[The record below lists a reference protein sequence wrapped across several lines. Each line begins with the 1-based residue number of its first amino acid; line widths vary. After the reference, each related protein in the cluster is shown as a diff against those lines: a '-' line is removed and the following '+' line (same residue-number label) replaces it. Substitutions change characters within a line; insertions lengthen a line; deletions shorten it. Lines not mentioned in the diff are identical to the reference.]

1 MEESSEIDFDS
12 ASENIVS
19 DAIEDPIALDNSF
32 TSSFT
37 ENNENSSHSSIDFDL
52 PKNISSVIKV
62 IGVGGGGSNAVNY
75 MIKEGIKGV
84 DFIICNTDAQALE
97 KGQAPTKLQLG
108 MSITEGL
115 GAGENPSVG
124 EKAALESEHEIH
136 SILQNNTKMV
146 FITAGMGGGTG
157 TGAAP
162 VIAEI
167 AKELGALTVAVV
179 TKPFNFEGQKRKAAA
194 EQGIAELVEE
204 VDSLITIPNQKL
216 MDILGRKTSMEE
228 AFAKADDILKGAV
241 QGISDII
248 MKPGYINVDFADV
261 KTVMSEKGIAMM
273 GTGQSSADERGIDA
287 ASQAVSSELLE
298 DIELKDA
305 RGILV
310 NITAKSPTMAD
321 FDEVDSVI
329 RDFTADDAT
338 IIYGTVMEDSMDEEE
353 LLVTVVATGVNQKT
367 ATLAV
372 DNSKR
377 ATVKLNPV
385 GLETHKI
392 DQSVESGGTSS
403 AEDIDFLDVPT
414 FMRKQVD

>member
-1 MEESSEIDFDS
+1 MNWEIIEEN
-12 ASENIVS
+12 AGL
-19 DAIEDPIALDNSF
+19 A
-32 TSSFT
+32 
-37 ENNENSSHSSIDFDL
+37 
-52 PKNISSVIKV
+52 KIKV
-62 IGVGGGGSNAVNY
+62 IGVGGAGGNAVIH
-75 MIKEGIKGV
+75 MINHEIQGA
-84 DFIICNTDAQALE
+84 DFICANTDSQALDRA
-97 KGQAPTKLQLG
+97 KGSTILKLG
-108 MSITEGL
+108 DNVTRGL
-115 GAGENPSVG
+115 GAGADPKVG
-124 EKAALESEHEIH
+124 RAAAERDRAAIEELLDGSDMI
-136 SILQNNTKMV
+136 

-216 MDILGRKTSMEE
+216 MDILGKKTSMEE

-310 NITAKSPTMAD
+310 NITAKKPRMED

-329 RDFTADDAT
+329 REFTADDAT
-338 IIYGTVMEDSMDEEE
+338 IIFGTVVEDSMDEEE

-372 DNSKR
+372 DNTRR

-385 GLETHKI
+385 GLDEPEAKK
-392 DQSVESGGTSS
+392 SVESGGTSS

>member
-1 MEESSEIDFDS
+1 MNWEIIEEN
-12 ASENIVS
+12 AGL
-19 DAIEDPIALDNSF
+19 A
-32 TSSFT
+32 
-37 ENNENSSHSSIDFDL
+37 
-52 PKNISSVIKV
+52 KIKV
-62 IGVGGGGSNAVNY
+62 IGVGGAGGNAVVH
-75 MIKEGIKGV
+75 MINHEIQGA
-84 DFIICNTDAQALE
+84 DFICANTDSQALDRA
-97 KGQAPTKLQLG
+97 KGSTVLKLG
-108 MSITEGL
+108 DNVTRGL
-115 GAGENPSVG
+115 GAGADPQVG
-124 EKAALESEHEIH
+124 RAAAERDRAAIEELLAGADMI
-136 SILQNNTKMV
+136 

-179 TKPFNFEGQKRKAAA
+179 TKPFNFEGHKRKAAA

-248 MKPGYINVDFADV
+248 MKPGYINVVFADV

-377 ATVKLNPV
+377 ATVQLNPV
-385 GLETHKI
+385 GLDAPKI
-392 DQSVESGGTSS
+392 DQTVESGGTSS

>member
-1 MEESSEIDFDS
+1 MNWEIIEEN
-12 ASENIVS
+12 AGL
-19 DAIEDPIALDNSF
+19 A
-32 TSSFT
+32 
-37 ENNENSSHSSIDFDL
+37 
-52 PKNISSVIKV
+52 KIKV
-62 IGVGGGGSNAVNY
+62 IGVGGAGGNAVIH
-75 MIKEGIKGV
+75 MINHEIQGA
-84 DFIICNTDAQALE
+84 DFICANTDSQALDRAN
-97 KGQAPTKLQLG
+97 GSTILKLG
-108 MSITEGL
+108 DNVTRGL
-115 GAGENPSVG
+115 GAGADPKVG
-124 EKAALESEHEIH
+124 RAAAERDRAAIEELLAGADMI
-136 SILQNNTKMV
+136 

-179 TKPFNFEGQKRKAAA
+179 TKPFNFEGHKRKAAA

-353 LLVTVVATGVNQKT
+353 LLVTVVATGVNQQT

-372 DNSKR
+372 DNSRR
-377 ATVKLNPV
+377 ATVQLNPV
-385 GLETHKI
+385 GLDVSKI
-392 DQSVESGGTSS
+392 DQTIESGGTSS

>member
-1 MEESSEIDFDS
+1 MNWEIIEEN
-12 ASENIVS
+12 AGL
-19 DAIEDPIALDNSF
+19 A
-32 TSSFT
+32 
-37 ENNENSSHSSIDFDL
+37 
-52 PKNISSVIKV
+52 KIKV
-62 IGVGGGGSNAVNY
+62 IGVGGAGGNAVIH
-75 MIKEGIKGV
+75 MINHEIQGAE
-84 DFIICNTDAQALE
+84 FICANTDSQALDRA
-97 KGQAPTKLQLG
+97 KGSTILKLG
-108 MSITEGL
+108 DNVTRGL
-115 GAGENPSVG
+115 GAGADPQVG
-124 EKAALESEHEIH
+124 KAAAERDRAAIEELLSGADMI
-136 SILQNNTKMV
+136 

-162 VIAEI
+162 VIAQV

-179 TKPFNFEGQKRKAAA
+179 TKPFNFEGHKRKAAA

-329 RDFTADDAT
+329 RDFTAKDAT

-353 LLVTVVATGVNQKT
+353 LLVTVVATGVNQKS

-372 DNSKR
+372 DNSRR
-377 ATVKLNPV
+377 ATVQLNPV
-385 GLETHKI
+385 GLDTPKT
-392 DQSVESGGTSS
+392 DQSVKSGGTSS

>member
-1 MEESSEIDFDS
+1 MNWEIIEEN
-12 ASENIVS
+12 AGL
-19 DAIEDPIALDNSF
+19 A
-32 TSSFT
+32 
-37 ENNENSSHSSIDFDL
+37 
-52 PKNISSVIKV
+52 KIKV
-62 IGVGGGGSNAVNY
+62 IGVGGAGGNAVIH
-75 MIKEGIKGV
+75 MINHEIQGA
-84 DFIICNTDAQALE
+84 DFICANTDSQALDRA
-97 KGQAPTKLQLG
+97 KGSTILKLG
-108 MSITEGL
+108 DNVTRGL
-115 GAGENPSVG
+115 GAGADPRVG
-124 EKAALESEHEIH
+124 RAAAERDRAAIEELLVGADMI
-136 SILQNNTKMV
+136 

-162 VIAEI
+162 IIAEI

-179 TKPFNFEGQKRKAAA
+179 TKPFNFEGHKRKAAA
-194 EQGIAELVEE
+194 EKGIAELVEE

-338 IIYGTVMEDSMDEEE
+338 IIYGTVMEDSMNEEE
-353 LLVTVVATGVNQKT
+353 LLVTVVATGVNQKA

-377 ATVKLNPV
+377 ATVQLNPV
-385 GLETHKI
+385 GLDAPKI
-392 DQSVESGGTSS
+392 DQTVESGGTSS

>member
-1 MEESSEIDFDS
+1 MNWEIIEEN
-12 ASENIVS
+12 AGL
-19 DAIEDPIALDNSF
+19 A
-32 TSSFT
+32 
-37 ENNENSSHSSIDFDL
+37 
-52 PKNISSVIKV
+52 KIKV
-62 IGVGGGGSNAVNY
+62 IGVGGAGGNAVIH
-75 MIKEGIKGV
+75 MINHEIQGAE
-84 DFIICNTDAQALE
+84 FICANTDSQALDRA
-97 KGQAPTKLQLG
+97 KGSTILKLG
-108 MSITEGL
+108 DNVTRGL
-115 GAGENPSVG
+115 GAGADPQVG
-124 EKAALESEHEIH
+124 RAAAERDRAAIEELLAGADMI
-136 SILQNNTKMV
+136 

-162 VIAEI
+162 VIAQI

-179 TKPFNFEGQKRKAAA
+179 TKPFNFEGHKRKAAA

-372 DNSKR
+372 DNSRK
-377 ATVKLNPV
+377 ATVQLNPV
-385 GLETHKI
+385 GLDTAKI
-392 DQSVESGGTSS
+392 NHTIKSGGTSS

>member
-1 MEESSEIDFDS
+1 MNWEIIEEN
-12 ASENIVS
+12 AGL
-19 DAIEDPIALDNSF
+19 A
-32 TSSFT
+32 
-37 ENNENSSHSSIDFDL
+37 
-52 PKNISSVIKV
+52 KIKV
-62 IGVGGGGSNAVNY
+62 IGVGGAGGNAVIH
-75 MIKEGIKGV
+75 MINHEIQGAE
-84 DFIICNTDAQALE
+84 FICANTDSQALDRA
-97 KGQAPTKLQLG
+97 KGSTILKLG
-108 MSITEGL
+108 DNVTRGL
-115 GAGENPSVG
+115 GAGADPQVG
-124 EKAALESEHEIH
+124 KAAAERDRAAIEELLSGADMI
-136 SILQNNTKMV
+136 

-179 TKPFNFEGQKRKAAA
+179 TKPFNFEGHKRKAAA

-273 GTGQSSADERGIDA
+273 GTGQSSTDERGIDA
-287 ASQAVSSELLE
+287 ANQAVSSELLE

-372 DNSKR
+372 DNSRR
-377 ATVKLNPV
+377 ATVQLNPV
-385 GLETHKI
+385 GLDTPSI
-392 DQSVESGGTSS
+392 DQSVKSGGTSS

>member
-1 MEESSEIDFDS
+1 MNWEIIEENVGL
-12 ASENIVS
+12 A
-19 DAIEDPIALDNSF
+19 
-32 TSSFT
+32 
-37 ENNENSSHSSIDFDL
+37 
-52 PKNISSVIKV
+52 KIKV
-62 IGVGGGGSNAVNY
+62 IGVGGAGGNAVIH
-75 MIKEGIKGV
+75 MINNDIQGA
-84 DFIICNTDAQALE
+84 DFICANTDSQALDRAT
-97 KGQAPTKLQLG
+97 GSTILKLG
-108 MSITEGL
+108 DNVTRGL
-115 GAGENPSVG
+115 GAGADPQVG
-124 EKAALESEHEIH
+124 KAAAERDRAVIEELLSGADMI
-136 SILQNNTKMV
+136 

-179 TKPFNFEGQKRKAAA
+179 TKPFNFEGHKRKAAA

-216 MDILGRKTSMEE
+216 MDILGKKTSMED

-273 GTGQSSADERGIDA
+273 GTGQSSTDERGIDA

-329 RDFTADDAT
+329 REFTADDAT
-338 IIYGTVMEDSMDEEE
+338 IIYGTVMEDSMDEDE
-353 LLVTVVATGVNQKT
+353 LLVTVVATGVNQQT

-372 DNSKR
+372 DNSRR
-377 ATVKLNPV
+377 ATVQLNPV
-385 GLETHKI
+385 GLDTPSANQTI
-392 DQSVESGGTSS
+392 ESGGTSS

>member
-1 MEESSEIDFDS
+1 MNWEIIEEN
-12 ASENIVS
+12 AGL
-19 DAIEDPIALDNSF
+19 A
-32 TSSFT
+32 
-37 ENNENSSHSSIDFDL
+37 
-52 PKNISSVIKV
+52 KIKV
-62 IGVGGGGSNAVNY
+62 IGVGGAGGNAVIH
-75 MIKEGIKGV
+75 MINHEIQGAE
-84 DFIICNTDAQALE
+84 FICANTDSQALDRA
-97 KGQAPTKLQLG
+97 KGSTILKLG
-108 MSITEGL
+108 DNVTRGL
-115 GAGENPSVG
+115 GAGADPQVG
-124 EKAALESEHEIH
+124 KAAAERDRAAIEELLSGADMI
-136 SILQNNTKMV
+136 

-179 TKPFNFEGQKRKAAA
+179 TKPFNFEGHKRKAAA

-287 ASQAVSSELLE
+287 ANQAVSSELLE

-372 DNSKR
+372 DNSRR
-377 ATVKLNPV
+377 ATVQLNPV
-385 GLETHKI
+385 GLDTSPI
-392 DQSVESGGTSS
+392 DQSVKSGGTSS

>member
-1 MEESSEIDFDS
+1 MNWEIIEEN
-12 ASENIVS
+12 AGL
-19 DAIEDPIALDNSF
+19 A
-32 TSSFT
+32 
-37 ENNENSSHSSIDFDL
+37 
-52 PKNISSVIKV
+52 KIKV
-62 IGVGGGGSNAVNY
+62 IGVGGAGGNAVIH
-75 MIKEGIKGV
+75 MINHEIQGAE
-84 DFIICNTDAQALE
+84 FICANTDSQALDRA
-97 KGQAPTKLQLG
+97 KGSTILKLG
-108 MSITEGL
+108 DNVTRGL
-115 GAGENPSVG
+115 GAGADPQVG
-124 EKAALESEHEIH
+124 KAAAERDRAAIEELLSGADMI
-136 SILQNNTKMV
+136 

-179 TKPFNFEGQKRKAAA
+179 TKPFNFEGHKRKAAA

-287 ASQAVSSELLE
+287 ANQAVSSELLE

-329 RDFTADDAT
+329 REFTADDAT

-372 DNSKR
+372 DNSRR
-377 ATVKLNPV
+377 ATVQLNPV
-385 GLETHKI
+385 GLDTPPI
-392 DQSVESGGTSS
+392 DQSVKSGGTSS
-403 AEDIDFLDVPT
+403 EEDIDFLDVPT

>member
-1 MEESSEIDFDS
+1 MNWEIIEEN
-12 ASENIVS
+12 AGL
-19 DAIEDPIALDNSF
+19 A
-32 TSSFT
+32 
-37 ENNENSSHSSIDFDL
+37 
-52 PKNISSVIKV
+52 KIKV
-62 IGVGGGGSNAVNY
+62 IGVGGAGGNAVIH
-75 MIKEGIKGV
+75 MINHEIQGAE
-84 DFIICNTDAQALE
+84 FICANTDSQALDRA
-97 KGQAPTKLQLG
+97 KGSTILKLG
-108 MSITEGL
+108 DNVTRGL
-115 GAGENPSVG
+115 GAGADPQVG
-124 EKAALESEHEIH
+124 KAAAERDRAAIEELLSGADMI
-136 SILQNNTKMV
+136 

-179 TKPFNFEGQKRKAAA
+179 TKPFNFEGHKRKAAA

-287 ASQAVSSELLE
+287 ANQAVSSELLE

-353 LLVTVVATGVNQKT
+353 LLVTVVATGVNQQT

-372 DNSKR
+372 DNSRR
-377 ATVKLNPV
+377 ATVQLNPV
-385 GLETHKI
+385 GLDAPKI
-392 DQSVESGGTSS
+392 DQTAESGGTSS

>member
-1 MEESSEIDFDS
+1 MNWEIIEEN
-12 ASENIVS
+12 AGL
-19 DAIEDPIALDNSF
+19 A
-32 TSSFT
+32 
-37 ENNENSSHSSIDFDL
+37 
-52 PKNISSVIKV
+52 KIKV
-62 IGVGGGGSNAVNY
+62 IGVGGAGGNAVIH
-75 MIKEGIKGV
+75 MINHDIQGA
-84 DFIICNTDAQALE
+84 DFICANTDSQALDRA
-97 KGQAPTKLQLG
+97 KGSTILKLG
-108 MSITEGL
+108 DNVTRGL
-115 GAGENPSVG
+115 GAGADPQVG
-124 EKAALESEHEIH
+124 RAAAERDRAAIEELLAGADMI
-136 SILQNNTKMV
+136 

-179 TKPFNFEGQKRKAAA
+179 TKPFNFEGHKRKAAA

-372 DNSKR
+372 DNSRR
-377 ATVKLNPV
+377 ATVQLNPV
-385 GLETHKI
+385 GLDTPSI
-392 DQSVESGGTSS
+392 DQSAKSGGTSS

>member
-1 MEESSEIDFDS
+1 MNWEIIEEN
-12 ASENIVS
+12 AGL
-19 DAIEDPIALDNSF
+19 A
-32 TSSFT
+32 
-37 ENNENSSHSSIDFDL
+37 
-52 PKNISSVIKV
+52 KIKV
-62 IGVGGGGSNAVNY
+62 IGVGGAGGNAVIH
-75 MIKEGIKGV
+75 MINHQIQGA
-84 DFIICNTDAQALE
+84 DFICANTDSQALDRAS
-97 KGQAPTKLQLG
+97 GSTILKLG
-108 MSITEGL
+108 DNVTRGL
-115 GAGENPSVG
+115 GAGADPQVG
-124 EKAALESEHEIH
+124 RAAAERDRAAIEELLAGADMI
-136 SILQNNTKMV
+136 

-179 TKPFNFEGQKRKAAA
+179 TKPFNFEGHKRKAAA

-273 GTGQSSADERGIDA
+273 GTGQSTAEERGIDA

-338 IIYGTVMEDSMDEEE
+338 IIYGTVMEDSMDENE

-372 DNSKR
+372 DNTRR
-377 ATVKLNPV
+377 ATVQLNPV
-385 GLETHKI
+385 GLDAPKLDKSI
-392 DQSVESGGTSS
+392 ESGGTSS

>member
-1 MEESSEIDFDS
+1 MNWEI
-12 ASENIVS
+12 
-19 DAIEDPIALDNSF
+19 IEDNAGLA
-32 TSSFT
+32 
-37 ENNENSSHSSIDFDL
+37 
-52 PKNISSVIKV
+52 KIKV
-62 IGVGGGGSNAVNY
+62 IGVGGAGGNAVIH
-75 MIKEGIKGV
+75 MINHEIQGAE
-84 DFIICNTDAQALE
+84 FICANTDSQALDRA
-97 KGQAPTKLQLG
+97 KGSMILKLG
-108 MSITEGL
+108 DNVTRGL
-115 GAGENPSVG
+115 GAGADPQVG
-124 EKAALESEHEIH
+124 KAAAERDRAAIEELLSGADMI
-136 SILQNNTKMV
+136 

-179 TKPFNFEGQKRKAAA
+179 TKPFNFEGQKRKVAA

-338 IIYGTVMEDSMDEEE
+338 IIYGTVMEDSMDEDE
-353 LLVTVVATGVNQKT
+353 LLVTVVATGVNQKS
-367 ATLAV
+367 ATIAV
-372 DNSKR
+372 DNSRR
-377 ATVKLNPV
+377 ATVQLNPV
-385 GLETHKI
+385 GLDAPKI
-392 DQSVESGGTSS
+392 SQSVESGGTSS

>member
-1 MEESSEIDFDS
+1 MNWEIIEEN
-12 ASENIVS
+12 AGL
-19 DAIEDPIALDNSF
+19 A
-32 TSSFT
+32 
-37 ENNENSSHSSIDFDL
+37 
-52 PKNISSVIKV
+52 KIKV
-62 IGVGGGGSNAVNY
+62 IGVGGAGGNAVIH
-75 MIKEGIKGV
+75 MINNDIQGAE
-84 DFIICNTDAQALE
+84 FICANTDSQALDRA
-97 KGQAPTKLQLG
+97 KGSTILKLG
-108 MSITEGL
+108 DNVTRGL
-115 GAGENPSVG
+115 GAGADPKVG
-124 EKAALESEHEIH
+124 KAAAERDRAAIEELLSGADMI
-136 SILQNNTKMV
+136 

-179 TKPFNFEGQKRKAAA
+179 TKPFNFEGHKRKAAA

-216 MDILGRKTSMEE
+216 MDILGKKTSMED

-329 RDFTADDAT
+329 KEFTADDAT
-338 IIYGTVMEDSMDEEE
+338 IIYGTVVEDSMDDNE
-353 LLVTVVATGVNQKT
+353 LLVTVVATGVNQQT

-372 DNSKR
+372 DNSRK
-377 ATVKLNPV
+377 ATVQLNPV
-385 GLETHKI
+385 GLDSPTKN
-392 DQSVESGGTSS
+392 QSIESGGTSS

>member
-1 MEESSEIDFDS
+1 MNWEIIEEN
-12 ASENIVS
+12 AGL
-19 DAIEDPIALDNSF
+19 A
-32 TSSFT
+32 
-37 ENNENSSHSSIDFDL
+37 
-52 PKNISSVIKV
+52 KIKV
-62 IGVGGGGSNAVNY
+62 IGVGGAGGNAVIH
-75 MIKEGIKGV
+75 MINHEIQGAE
-84 DFIICNTDAQALE
+84 FICANTDSQALDRA
-97 KGQAPTKLQLG
+97 KGSMILKLG
-108 MSITEGL
+108 DNVTRGL
-115 GAGENPSVG
+115 GAGADPQVG
-124 EKAALESEHEIH
+124 KAAAERDRAAIEELLSGADMI
-136 SILQNNTKMV
+136 

-179 TKPFNFEGQKRKAAA
+179 TKPFNFEGQKRKVAA

-338 IIYGTVMEDSMDEEE
+338 IIYGTVMEDSMDEDE
-353 LLVTVVATGVNQKT
+353 LLVTVVATGVNQKS
-367 ATLAV
+367 ATIAV
-372 DNSKR
+372 DNSRR
-377 ATVKLNPV
+377 ATVQLNPV
-385 GLETHKI
+385 GLDAPKI
-392 DQSVESGGTSS
+392 SQSVESGGTSS

>member
-1 MEESSEIDFDS
+1 MNWEIIEEN
-12 ASENIVS
+12 AGL
-19 DAIEDPIALDNSF
+19 A
-32 TSSFT
+32 
-37 ENNENSSHSSIDFDL
+37 
-52 PKNISSVIKV
+52 KIKV
-62 IGVGGGGSNAVNY
+62 IGVGGAGGNAVIH
-75 MIKEGIKGV
+75 MINHEIQGAE
-84 DFIICNTDAQALE
+84 FICANTDSQALDRA
-97 KGQAPTKLQLG
+97 KGSTILKLG
-108 MSITEGL
+108 DNVTRGL
-115 GAGENPSVG
+115 GAGADPQVG
-124 EKAALESEHEIH
+124 KAAAERDRAAIEELLSGAD
-136 SILQNNTKMV
+136 MV

-179 TKPFNFEGQKRKAAA
+179 TKPFNFEGHKRKAAA

-287 ASQAVSSELLE
+287 ANQAVSSELLE

-372 DNSKR
+372 DNSRR
-377 ATVKLNPV
+377 ATVQLNPV
-385 GLETHKI
+385 GLDTPQT
-392 DQSVESGGTSS
+392 DQSVKSGGTSS

>member
-1 MEESSEIDFDS
+1 MNWEIIEEN
-12 ASENIVS
+12 AGL
-19 DAIEDPIALDNSF
+19 A
-32 TSSFT
+32 
-37 ENNENSSHSSIDFDL
+37 
-52 PKNISSVIKV
+52 KIKV
-62 IGVGGGGSNAVNY
+62 IGVGGAGGNAVIH
-75 MIKEGIKGV
+75 MINNDIQGA
-84 DFIICNTDAQALE
+84 DFICANTDSQALDRAT
-97 KGQAPTKLQLG
+97 GSTILKLG
-108 MSITEGL
+108 DNVTRGL
-115 GAGENPSVG
+115 GAGADPKVG
-124 EKAALESEHEIH
+124 KAAAERDRAAIEELLTGADMI
-136 SILQNNTKMV
+136 

-179 TKPFNFEGQKRKAAA
+179 TKPFNFEGHKRKAAA

-216 MDILGRKTSMEE
+216 MDILGKKTSMED

-273 GTGQSSADERGIDA
+273 GTGQSSTDERGIDA

-329 RDFTADDAT
+329 REFTADDAT
-338 IIYGTVMEDSMDEEE
+338 IIYGTVMEDSMDEDE
-353 LLVTVVATGVNQKT
+353 LLVTVVATGVNQQT

-372 DNSKR
+372 DNSRR
-377 ATVKLNPV
+377 ATVQLNPV
-385 GLETHKI
+385 GLDTPSANQTI
-392 DQSVESGGTSS
+392 ESGGTSS

>member
-1 MEESSEIDFDS
+1 MNWEIIEEN
-12 ASENIVS
+12 AGL
-19 DAIEDPIALDNSF
+19 A
-32 TSSFT
+32 
-37 ENNENSSHSSIDFDL
+37 
-52 PKNISSVIKV
+52 KIKV
-62 IGVGGGGSNAVNY
+62 IGVGGAGGNAVIH
-75 MIKEGIKGV
+75 MINHEIQGAE
-84 DFIICNTDAQALE
+84 FICANTDSQALDRA
-97 KGQAPTKLQLG
+97 KGSTILKLG
-108 MSITEGL
+108 DNVTRGL
-115 GAGENPSVG
+115 GAGADPQVG
-124 EKAALESEHEIH
+124 KAAAERDRAAIEELLSGADMI
-136 SILQNNTKMV
+136 

-179 TKPFNFEGQKRKAAA
+179 TKPFNFEGHKRKAAA

-273 GTGQSSADERGIDA
+273 GTGQSSADERGTDA
-287 ASQAVSSELLE
+287 ANQAVSSELLE

-372 DNSKR
+372 DNSRR
-377 ATVKLNPV
+377 ATVQLNPV
-385 GLETHKI
+385 GLDPPPI
-392 DQSVESGGTSS
+392 DQSVKSGGTSS

>member
-1 MEESSEIDFDS
+1 MNWEI
-12 ASENIVS
+12 
-19 DAIEDPIALDNSF
+19 IEDNAGLA
-32 TSSFT
+32 
-37 ENNENSSHSSIDFDL
+37 
-52 PKNISSVIKV
+52 KIKV
-62 IGVGGGGSNAVNY
+62 IGVGGAGGNAVIH
-75 MIKEGIKGV
+75 MINHEIQGA
-84 DFIICNTDAQALE
+84 DFICANTDSQALDRAI
-97 KGQAPTKLQLG
+97 GSTILKLG
-108 MSITEGL
+108 DNVTRGL
-115 GAGENPSVG
+115 GAGADPQVG
-124 EKAALESEHEIH
+124 RAAAERDRAAIEELLSGSDMI
-136 SILQNNTKMV
+136 

-179 TKPFNFEGQKRKAAA
+179 TKPFNFEGHKRKAAA

-216 MDILGRKTSMEE
+216 MDILGKKTSMEE

-298 DIELKDA
+298 DIELKAA

-372 DNSKR
+372 DNSRR
-377 ATVKLNPV
+377 ATVQLNPV
-385 GLETHKI
+385 GLDAPKL
-392 DQSVESGGTSS
+392 DKSVESGGTSS

>member
-1 MEESSEIDFDS
+1 MNWEIIEEN
-12 ASENIVS
+12 AGL
-19 DAIEDPIALDNSF
+19 A
-32 TSSFT
+32 
-37 ENNENSSHSSIDFDL
+37 
-52 PKNISSVIKV
+52 KIKV
-62 IGVGGGGSNAVNY
+62 IGVGGAGGNAVIH
-75 MIKEGIKGV
+75 MINHEIQGA
-84 DFIICNTDAQALE
+84 DFICANTDSQALDRA
-97 KGQAPTKLQLG
+97 KGSTILKLG
-108 MSITEGL
+108 DNVTRGL
-115 GAGENPSVG
+115 GAGADPKVG
-124 EKAALESEHEIH
+124 RAAAERDRAAIEELLAGADMI
-136 SILQNNTKMV
+136 

-179 TKPFNFEGQKRKAAA
+179 TKPFNFEGHKRKAAA

-372 DNSKR
+372 DNSRR
-377 ATVKLNPV
+377 ATVQLNPV
-385 GLETHKI
+385 GLDAPKI
-392 DQSVESGGTSS
+392 DQTVESGGTSS

>member
-1 MEESSEIDFDS
+1 MNWEIIEEN
-12 ASENIVS
+12 AGL
-19 DAIEDPIALDNSF
+19 A
-32 TSSFT
+32 
-37 ENNENSSHSSIDFDL
+37 
-52 PKNISSVIKV
+52 KIKV
-62 IGVGGGGSNAVNY
+62 IGVGGAGGNAVIH
-75 MIKEGIKGV
+75 MINHEIQGAE
-84 DFIICNTDAQALE
+84 FICANTDSQALDRA
-97 KGQAPTKLQLG
+97 KGSTILKLG
-108 MSITEGL
+108 DNVTRGL
-115 GAGENPSVG
+115 GAGADPQVG
-124 EKAALESEHEIH
+124 KAAAERDRAAIEELLSGADMI
-136 SILQNNTKMV
+136 

-179 TKPFNFEGQKRKAAA
+179 TKPFNFEGHKRKAAA

-392 DQSVESGGTSS
+392 DQSVKSGGTSS

>member
-1 MEESSEIDFDS
+1 MNWEIIEEN
-12 ASENIVS
+12 AGL
-19 DAIEDPIALDNSF
+19 A
-32 TSSFT
+32 
-37 ENNENSSHSSIDFDL
+37 
-52 PKNISSVIKV
+52 KIKV
-62 IGVGGGGSNAVNY
+62 IGVGGAGGNAVIH
-75 MIKEGIKGV
+75 MINHEIQGAE
-84 DFIICNTDAQALE
+84 FICANTDSQALDRA
-97 KGQAPTKLQLG
+97 KGSMILKLG
-108 MSITEGL
+108 DNVTRGL
-115 GAGENPSVG
+115 GAGADPLVG
-124 EKAALESEHEIH
+124 RAAAERDRAAIEELLSGADMI
-136 SILQNNTKMV
+136 

-162 VIAEI
+162 IIAEI

-338 IIYGTVMEDSMDEEE
+338 IIYGTVMEDSMDENE
-353 LLVTVVATGVNQKT
+353 LLVTVVATGVNQKS
-367 ATLAV
+367 ATIAV
-372 DNSKR
+372 DNSRR
-377 ATVKLNPV
+377 ATVQLNPV
-385 GLETHKI
+385 GLDTPKI
-392 DQSVESGGTSS
+392 SQSVESGGTSS